1 MAPERVAENSL
12 RPVFV
17 SGLLFLCLSLFA
29 CDNRQAS
36 DLPRQK
42 AAESFTFLGLHADSV
57 LTGAVRDD
65 LGERLG
71 SAAVET
77 NTTLEL
83 TVVADGLLETY
94 LTDLNR
100 LHRKLNYENGLKLR
114 IEHPTTK
121 LIYRYSALFN
131 YVELFFNKHTQRP
144 LLFRI
149 RAKKDGAGY
158 IETFQQKYGTPREIS
173 WPSKDGRSYVWKQ
186 TLDVLVLSLYTDV
199 YGNPQFEI
207 MICYAA
213 NIEAMVAEEEK
224 VKKEKSRL
232 RKGQNVF

>member
-1 MAPERVAENSL
+1 MVPKGVAENSL
-12 RPVFV
+12 RKVLV
-17 SGLLFLCLSLFA
+17 SGLLFLCLALFA

-36 DLPRQK
+36 DLPRPK
-42 AAESFTFLGLHADSV
+42 EAESFTFLGLHADSL
-57 LTGAVRDD
+57 LTGAVKDD

-77 NTTLEL
+77 KTTLEL
-83 TVVADGLLETY
+83 TIVADGLLESY

-131 YVELFFNKHTQRP
+131 YVELFFNSQTHRP

-149 RAKKDGAGY
+149 RAKKDGSGY
-158 IETFQQKYGTPREIS
+158 IATFQQKYGAPQEII
-173 WPSKDGRSYVWKQ
+173 WPSKDGRTYVWKQ
-186 TLDVLVLSLYTDV
+186 ELDVLVLSLYADV

-224 VKKEKSRL
+224 VKQEKSRL